1 MCLIFL
7 RVVES
12 RNSFN
17 ISLAETTHPFSCPS
31 SANSPDDF
39 WPSQWTCSYVPRSS
53 PKAHHHVTWAFRHA
67 LYAAICKRLSQN
79 ACLLT
84 LMGSWRLWI
93 FLIPLS
99 SHELSTTLKRGRFQ
113 LAQIHGSI
121 YIIVQMETSTTASNS
136 VSKCLLSKYGFETIL
151 DQDMYTWMRGY
162 EYLTSTLTSKGLQMG
177 IKLAV
182 PVYSWRL
189 VGISRWENLCI
200 LELSVG
206 SIPSKPYW

>member
-1 MCLIFL
+1 MFNANRRTLNPNISVNNSHQETAMFAKSLFLESNQPLCRHSWGSVCEARQRTSQDASCGLNLHRLNVYIRYKLMCLIFL

-79 ACLLT
+79 VCMSAYIDGIVT
-84 LMGSWRLWI
+84 SVN
-93 FLIPLS
+93 FPDPLVF
-99 SHELSTTLKRGRFQ
+99 TRAFN
-113 LAQIHGSI
+113 
-121 YIIVQMETSTTASNS
+121 Y
-136 VSKCLLSKYGFETIL
+136 FET
-151 DQDMYTWMRGY
+151 WPVPA
-162 EYLTSTLTSKGLQMG
+162 STD
-177 IKLAV
+177 
-182 PVYSWRL
+182 SW
-189 VGISRWENLCI
+189 VHIHHSTDGDFHNSF
-200 LELSVG
+200 
-206 SIPSKPYW
+206 

>member
-1 MCLIFL
+1 MSLSACTLRSYLQETFTKCMHVCLHWWD
-7 RVVES
+7 RDVCE
-12 RNSFN
+12 
-17 ISLAETTHPFSCPS
+17 FS
-31 SANSPDDF
+31 
-39 WPSQWTCSYVPRSS
+39 W
-53 PKAHHHVTWAFRHA
+53 
-67 LYAAICKRLSQN
+67 
-79 ACLLT
+79 
-84 LMGSWRLWI
+84 
-93 FLIPLS
+93 LS

>member
-1 MCLIFL
+1 MTSG
-7 RVVES
+7 RVNGHVRMYPEVAQRLTIMS
-12 RNSFN
+12 H
-17 ISLAETTHPFSCPS
+17 EPFGMHFTQLF
-31 SANSPDDF
+31 ARDF
-39 WPSQWTCSYVPRSS
+39 H
-53 PKAHHHVTWAFRHA
+53 KMHV
-67 LYAAICKRLSQN
+67 
-79 ACLLT
+79 CLLT

-99 SHELSTTLKRGRFQ
+99 SHELSTTLKHGRFQ